1 MRRGDHERPAL
12 QLHAEKEHNR
22 CAAFFESVDGEGQ
35 KALHCVF
42 EDLQKAYRMPREDL
56 WYSMKKSGL
65 AEKYARVVQDM

>member
-1 MRRGDHERPAL
+1 MRRGDHQRPAV

-35 KALHCVF
+35 KAL
-42 EDLQKAYRMPREDL
+42 QDL

-65 AEKYARVVQDM
+65 AEKYAWVVQDM